1 MKNII
6 SMILAALCLLLA
18 GQAFAQVEV
27 RVQPVRK
34 EFLVGENVALQVKI
48 ENFTDRTISL
58 VNSPGRSW
66 LHFTVT
72 RGGEHQP
79 ISPNVIPNF
88 PRLEVPAGS
97 SRTVTAN
104 LRPYYNLGRDGTYKV
119 VATVRM
125 PDMQTTYSSNRASF
139 LLANGGTVRNFTVQS
154 RGERLNMSVRLLR
167 VGGKDCLFGQV
178 INADSRVVLGAC
190 YMGQYLNFMQ
200 PRIVLDSAQNLH
212 VLCQS
217 TPEFFCYAIMDNRG
231 NRRHY
236 KVMKRTG
243 GPVEL
248 VSSGGAIR
256 AIGLPPSER
265 PKSDD
270 DMPIRSTAERPNRD

>member
-34 EFLVGENVALQVKI
+34 EFLVGENVALQIKI
-48 ENFTDRTISL
+48 ENFTDRTVSL

-178 INADSRVVLGAC
+178 TNADSRVVLGAC

-217 TPEFFCYAIMDNRG
+217 TPEYFCYAIMDNRG

-256 AIGLPPSER
+256 AIGLVPYER
-265 PKSDD
+265 PKSESDL
-270 DMPIRSTAERPNRD
+270 PIRSTAERPNRD